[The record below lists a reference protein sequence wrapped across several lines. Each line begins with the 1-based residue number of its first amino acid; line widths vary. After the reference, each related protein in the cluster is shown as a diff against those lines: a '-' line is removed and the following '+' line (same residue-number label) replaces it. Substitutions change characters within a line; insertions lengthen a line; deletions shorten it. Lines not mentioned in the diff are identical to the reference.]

1 MTQFDVFIRGSQSKS
16 FYSYH
21 PQLALELQFDR
32 HVMVVDLPGLEDAAR
47 ELRIVH
53 KVREVLSLNTKCAV
67 KRVVSSSL
75 EIYYFVS

>member
-1 MTQFDVFIRGSQSKS
+1 
-16 FYSYH
+16 
-21 PQLALELQFDR
+21 
-32 HVMVVDLPGLEDAAR
+32 MVVDLPGLEDAAR

-53 KVREVLSLNTKCAV
+53 EVREVLGLNTKCAV

>member
-1 MTQFDVFIRGSQSKS
+1 
-16 FYSYH
+16 
-21 PQLALELQFDR
+21 
-32 HVMVVDLPGLEDAAR
+32 MVVDLPGLEDAAR